1 MPLDK
6 IEDTEEYAKTHESL
20 ILHIKN
26 QVSSLRVLLCVF

>member
-20 ILHIKN
+20 ILHIKII
-26 QVSSLRVLLCVF
+26 QLDAL